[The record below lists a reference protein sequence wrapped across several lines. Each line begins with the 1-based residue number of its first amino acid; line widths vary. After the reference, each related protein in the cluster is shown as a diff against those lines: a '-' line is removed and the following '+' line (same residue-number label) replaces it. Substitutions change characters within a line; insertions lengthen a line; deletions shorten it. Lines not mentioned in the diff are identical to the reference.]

1 MPIVVDPK
9 KEIEDYLQ
17 SQGYLPFDPQNS
29 PEDTYDAIIEGAARF
44 VNKWT
49 GVDFNAEGYCWDHEV
64 TKTDNAL
71 FAAGEAAARL
81 NNDLSCY
88 YSEDSILSEI
98 VRKLQT
104 LA

>member
-29 PEDTYDAIIEGAARF
+29 PEDTHNAIIEGAARF
-44 VNKWT
+44 VNKWL
-49 GVDFNAEGYCWDHEV
+49 DEKGYCWAQDV
-64 TKTDNAL
+64 TKTDVL
-71 FAAGEAAARL
+71 SAAGEAAARIKD
-81 NNDLSCY
+81 DLSCY
-88 YSEDSILSEI
+88 YSSGDSILSEI
-98 VRKLQT
+98 ARKLQT